1 MEFLYPN
8 MLYALFALIIPIV
21 IHLFNFRRHKTVYF
35 SNTSILKTIEQENKK
50 TKKLKDL
57 IVLITRMLFIA
68 ALVIAFAYPYKKD
81 NNVVNNNVDNL
92 IAVYID
98 NSMSMHSPSLEKT
111 LFEDSRSSALKLVEN
126 LNQTQKF
133 ILLSNDRNLENE
145 YPMNKDEM
153 IMRLHEMN
161 VEGTALAFVV
171 ENTETK
177 EIMGTTRIYGID
189 QTNYSC
195 EIGSTYY
202 GKQYQRTH
210 VNTTCKYLLLKY
222 CFEQMG
228 TIRVQFKTDELNV
241 SSQRAIERIG
251 GVKEGI
257 LRNER
262 IRSNGFVRNA
272 VVYSI
277 IDSEWSEVKY
287 KRVQLMNKYS

>member
-1 MEFLYPN
+1 MYNLTETLTYGDVTLRP
-8 MLYALFALIIPIV
+8 
-21 IHLFNFRRHKTVYF
+21 
-35 SNTSILKTIEQENKK
+35 
-50 TKKLKDL
+50 
-57 IVLITRMLFIA
+57 LITSDSGALWELYDPKIFEFMLNKIE
-68 ALVIAFAYPYKKD
+68 KKEQ
-81 NNVVNNNVDNL
+81 
-92 IAVYID
+92 
-98 NSMSMHSPSLEKT
+98 LEKW
-111 LFEDSRSSALKLVEN
+111 LAVGIH
-126 LNQTQKF
+126 Q
-133 ILLSNDRNLENE
+133 
-145 YPMNKDEM
+145 M
-153 IMRLHEMN
+153 I

-262 IRSNGFVRNA
+262 IRSNGLIRNA

-287 KRVQLMNKYS
+287 KLVQLMNKYS

>member
-1 MEFLYPN
+1 MYNLAETLTYGDVTLRPLLTSDSGALWELYEPKIFEF
-8 MLYALFALIIPIV
+8 MLNKI
-21 IHLFNFRRHKTVYF
+21 
-35 SNTSILKTIEQENKK
+35 ENKQQ
-50 TKKLKDL
+50 
-57 IVLITRMLFIA
+57 
-68 ALVIAFAYPYKKD
+68 
-81 NNVVNNNVDNL
+81 
-92 IAVYID
+92 
-98 NSMSMHSPSLEKT
+98 LEKW
-111 LFEDSRSSALKLVEN
+111 LAVGIH
-126 LNQTQKF
+126 Q
-133 ILLSNDRNLENE
+133 
-145 YPMNKDEM
+145 
-153 IMRLHEMN
+153 MN
-161 VEGTALAFVV
+161 VEGTALASVV

-287 KRVQLMNKYS
+287 KLVQLMNKYS

>member
-1 MEFLYPN
+1 MYNLTETLTYGDVTLRPLLTSDSGALWELYEPKIFEF
-8 MLYALFALIIPIV
+8 MLNKI
-21 IHLFNFRRHKTVYF
+21 
-35 SNTSILKTIEQENKK
+35 ENKQQ
-50 TKKLKDL
+50 
-57 IVLITRMLFIA
+57 
-68 ALVIAFAYPYKKD
+68 
-81 NNVVNNNVDNL
+81 
-92 IAVYID
+92 
-98 NSMSMHSPSLEKT
+98 LEKW
-111 LFEDSRSSALKLVEN
+111 LAVGIH
-126 LNQTQKF
+126 Q
-133 ILLSNDRNLENE
+133 
-145 YPMNKDEM
+145 
-153 IMRLHEMN
+153 MN

-277 IDSEWSEVKY
+277 IDSEW
-287 KRVQLMNKYS
+287 